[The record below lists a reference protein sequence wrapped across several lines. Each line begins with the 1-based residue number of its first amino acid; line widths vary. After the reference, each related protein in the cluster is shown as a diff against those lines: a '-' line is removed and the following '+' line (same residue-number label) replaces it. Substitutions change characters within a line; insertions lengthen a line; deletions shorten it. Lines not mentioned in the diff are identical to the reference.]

1 MIALLLV
8 LALLGAWE
16 LFVELD
22 GTDPLLLPAPSAIA
36 EALWEDRSLLWDDFK
51 VTGLE
56 MVGGLGIALALSL
69 GLAATLHFSPL
80 LRRAL
85 LPLFIGSQAVPV
97 AVLSPVLVAWW
108 GFGAAPKLAIIALVC
123 FFPMVVP
130 TIDGLQRTDDE
141 LRRMMRT
148 FGASRWRTFRL
159 VEAPAALPGLLTG
172 ARLSVAVA
180 GIAAYLA
187 EGSGAEDGL
196 GHLIDQA
203 IYSLDTARAWAGVVI
218 LSAFAIALF
227 GLLALA
233 ERHLLPWSR
242 ADAQG
247 SRT

>member
-1 MIALLLV
+1 MTAVLVLLV
-8 LALLGAWE
+8 LLGGWE

-22 GTDPLLLPAPSAIA
+22 GTDPLLLPAPSAVA
-36 EALWEDRSLLWDDFK
+36 EALWDDRGLLWDDFR

-56 MVGGLGIALALSL
+56 MVGGLAIALALSL
-69 GLAATLHFSPL
+69 AIAGALHFSPL

-85 LPLFIGSQAVPV
+85 MPLFIGSQAVPV

-123 FFPMVVP
+123 FFPMVVA
-130 TIDGLQRTDDE
+130 TVDGLQRTDDE

-159 VEAPAALPGLLTG
+159 VEVPAALPGLLTG
-172 ARLSVAVA
+172 ARLSVAIA

-187 EGSGAEDGL
+187 EGSGADEGL

-218 LSAFAIALF
+218 LSAFAVALF
-227 GLLALA
+227 GLLALV
-233 ERHLLPWSR
+233 ERHLLSWSR

-247 SRT
+247 SGS